1 MDLPQSA
8 RSSLQHFF
16 HAYALAP
23 WRAQRQWIGAF
34 LLGVIGLAMT
44 AALYLD
50 VTSQAAISGRQIQIM
65 NASIIE
71 TELANADMQSQVAE
85 STSTRAMEERAAAL
99 GYERVEQSTLE
110 YLPVQGYVAPEPV
123 ILATAGALRPSAAS
137 MPPEYTESLLAWF
150 GRQLEGGSMGIG
162 AR

>member
-1 MDLPQSA
+1 MDLPHSA

-16 HAYALAP
+16 QAYGLAP

-71 TELANADMQSQVAE
+71 TELANADMQSQLAE
-85 STSTRAMEERAAAL
+85 STSTRAMEERARAL
-99 GYERVEQSTLE
+99 GYERVEQS
-110 YLPVQGYVAPEPV
+110 
-123 ILATAGALRPSAAS
+123 S
-137 MPPEYTESLLAWF
+137 
-150 GRQLEGGSMGIG
+150 
-162 AR
+162 